1 MPNPTNSSGQD
12 MRYGIRTDFIW
23 VMVVLAG
30 FLFFT
35 SLVPLAP
42 NDYWWHLRIGQV
54 ISSEHAIPE
63 TNIYSW
69 SIPQDQPFFYGAWL
83 GEWLL
88 YVNYQL
94 GELPLSIFT
103 RNLIVGITFFLVAK
117 EAHRRTGSWRIASL
131 VLALACLMCTNNML
145 LRPQMWALIP
155 FVILYILLSRYQDG
169 QLRGYWLG
177 VCPTLMAFWVNVH
190 GSFVLGLGLMGIY
203 CVGEALNYLLKRREA
218 TAMAR
223 LIWLTAISGL
233 SALFVL
239 INPKTYHIYAY
250 VIKLLTDPSS
260 QNLIEEWQSP
270 SPDGLA
276 NTTFF
281 LSIILLI
288 AVLAFSKHKINP
300 TQLLSLGA
308 FLWLAW
314 SGQRYVLWYAIMAMP
329 LFAQLLSQLQ
339 LRLLNLEASRN
350 WFNVLLLMVI
360 FIPVMMVQP
369 WLVESFPLPIT
380 YWAQVQNDPE
390 IGPLLSV
397 NTPINAA
404 RYLQENPGGNLFNE
418 MGYGSYL
425 IWALPDQKIFVDP
438 RVELYPLALWEQYI
452 DISNGVRSL
461 ELLNAYGVDRVMLD
475 TTLQPELSAVLEM
488 SPTWSLE
495 YQDANTEIWK
505 LTPSAIR

>member
-1 MPNPTNSSGQD
+1 MPNPTASSVRD
-12 MRYGIRTDFIW
+12 LRYGIRTDFLW

-35 SLVPLAP
+35 SLVPLVP

-54 ISSEHAIPE
+54 ISSEHTIPN

-69 SIPQDQPFFYGAWL
+69 SIPQDQPFFYGARL

-88 YVNYQL
+88 YGIYQM
-94 GELPLSIFT
+94 GGLPLSIFT
-103 RNLIVGITFFLVAK
+103 RNLVVGIAFFLVSK

-155 FVILYILLSRYQDG
+155 FMILYILLSCYQDG
-169 QLRGYWLG
+169 QLWGYWLV
-177 VCPTLMAFWVNVH
+177 VCPILMAVWANIH

-203 CVGEALNYLLKRREA
+203 CLGGALDYLFKQRDA
-218 TAMAR
+218 AAMAR
-223 LIWLTAISGL
+223 LIWLATISGL

-239 INPKTYHIYAY
+239 INPKTYHIYTY
-250 VIKLLTDPSS
+250 VIKLLTDPPS

-276 NTTFF
+276 NTIFF

-288 AVLAFSKHKINP
+288 AALVFTKQKINP
-300 TQLLSLGA
+300 TQLISLAA

-314 SGQRYVLWYAIMAMP
+314 SGQRYVLWYAILAMP
-329 LFAQLLSQLQ
+329 LLAQLISQLQ
-339 LRLLNLEASRN
+339 FRHPKLEASRN
-350 WFNVLLLMVI
+350 WINVLLLMVI
-360 FIPVMMVQP
+360 FIPAMMVQP
-369 WLVESFPLPIT
+369 WWVGSFPLPTT

-397 NTPINAA
+397 HTPINAT

-461 ELLNAYGVDRVMLD
+461 ELLDAYGVDRVMLD
-475 TTLQPELSAVLEM
+475 PSLQSELAAVLEA
-488 SPTWSLE
+488 SPAWSLE
-495 YQDANTEIWK
+495 YQDTYTEIWK
-505 LTPSAIR
+505 LTPSPIR